1 MARDCTLELINIYVK
16 QRFQSGERQELNYMV
31 LETRIAAKGFNGKSV
46 WRCRGLW
53 LTLACAVTEGILKSG
68 VTLFL

>member
-1 MARDCTLELINIYVK
+1 
-16 QRFQSGERQELNYMV
+16 MV

>member
-1 MARDCTLELINIYVK
+1 
-16 QRFQSGERQELNYMV
+16 MV

-46 WRCRGLW
+46 WRRGLW